1 MPSYLLQEIILTP
14 IFVDSGE
21 DRGILDSGHVYAQV
35 LHRLTVLYEADRMI
49 EMKVAGIAL
58 DAATRSPIV
67 LLRDATERRALP
79 IYIGQEQAK
88 AIIGALEGQKPPR
101 PLTHDLMV
109 NFLETWNVTLERI
122 VIHSLQDNTFYAV
135 LILRQGEVKKEIDA
149 RPSDAIALA
158 LRTNSPIWVMEE
170 VVADASIPVDRDADE
185 AERRAFR
192 EFISNLRPEDLIKR
206 GGFSPDEAG

>member
-1 MPSYLLQEIILTP
+1 MTP

-109 NFLETWNVTLERI
+109 NFLEAWNVTLERI

-135 LILRQGEVKKEIDA
+135 LIVRQGEVKKEIDA

-158 LRTNSPIWVMEE
+158 LRTNCPIWVMEE

-206 GGFSPDEAG
+206 GGFSPDEAGH